1 MTFNNLLPLLEDLQ
15 SILQA
20 AGCKVTQ
27 VAVSIYSAE
36 HETTIDVG
44 PVEADAPDDRAI
56 PPVRE

>member
-15 SILQA
+15 RILQA

-27 VAVSIYSAE
+27 VSVSICSAE

-44 PVEADAPDDRAI
+44 ALEAGAPDDRAI
-56 PPVRE
+56 TPVRE